1 MKPTQL
7 EQTIATRRQLH
18 RHPEL
23 KFEEFD
29 TSALVARR
37 LTELGYQ
44 VSTGIAITGVV
55 GLLDT
60 GRPGPVIALRADMDA
75 LPIVEAND
83 FEHKSQRPGCMH
95 ACGHDGHTA
104 TMLLAAELI
113 MEARDSL
120 CGMVKILFQPGEEG
134 GNGAD
139 VMIKEGV
146 LENPRVDAIFGY
158 HNRPGFDAGLVF
170 AKAGPAMAGSDTYEV
185 TLIGESGHASM
196 PHLAVDPIY
205 LGACL
210 VQQLQGIAGRAKSP
224 LQAGVITVS
233 SFEAASSANVIPGQA
248 KLLLNI
254 RNDRQDTRHQ
264 LVGQLDALIAGICAP
279 YGADYRL
286 EHVHHVPPLV
296 NDAAWTNKLIAAAH
310 KHQVSEQIEQI
321 DYMPTM
327 GSEDFAFYLEQVP
340 GCFFFVG
347 NGQDSAYLH
356 NCHYEF
362 NDQILAPA
370 ANTFLAITK
379 EMLAIP
385 QT

>member
-1 MKPTQL
+1 MKNIQL
-7 EQTIATRRQLH
+7 EHAIHTRRQLH
-18 RHPEL
+18 KHPEL

-29 TSALVARR
+29 TAALVAKR
-37 LTELGYQ
+37 LNSLGYQ
-44 VSTGIAITGVV
+44 VTTGIAVTGVV

-60 GRPGPVIALRADMDA
+60 GRPGPVIGLRADMDA
-75 LPIVEAND
+75 LPITEAND

-146 LENPRVDAIFGY
+146 LENPKVDAIFGY

-170 AKAGPAMAGSDTYEV
+170 AKAGPAMAGSDTYAV
-185 TLIGESGHASM
+185 TLIGKSGHAAM
-196 PHLAVDPIY
+196 PHLAIDPIY

-210 VQQLQGIAGRAKSP
+210 VQQLQGIAGRVKSP
-224 LQAGVITVS
+224 LQSGVITVS
-233 SFEAASSANVIPGQA
+233 SFEASSSANVIPGEA
-248 KLLLNI
+248 RLLLNI
-254 RNDRQDTRHQ
+254 RNDRPDTREQ
-264 LVGQLDALIAGICAP
+264 LVGRLDALIAGICAP
-279 YGADYRL
+279 YDATYRL
-286 EHVHHVPPLV
+286 EHIHHVPPLI
-296 NDAAWTNKLIAAAH
+296 NDASWTKRLIDAAFQ
-310 KHQVSEQIEQI
+310 HQVSEQIKQI

-347 NGQDSAYLH
+347 NGVDSAYLH
-356 NCHYEF
+356 NSHYEF
-362 NDQILAPA
+362 NDNILASA
-370 ANTFLAITK
+370 AKTFLAITK
-379 EMLAIP
+379 EMLALDKS
-385 QT
+385 